1 MPASPCYLGGRRE
14 DWQAVGT
21 TAGNE
26 NLKLLDTTGEQ
37 LEINGTAAVAWKPLG
52 AQGVL
57 HERRVA
63 TVRCALVA
71 QGSAAS
77 LGAAPCT
84 GEDTAAWGQAA
95 VEGTPAAP
103 AARLDPSHAPWEARG
118 AGPAPPRRPSS
129 KCRTRG
135 WRRQAA
141 RRAAAA
147 AAAA

>member
-1 MPASPCYLGGRRE
+1 MTRDKSRRQHIAKKLECAYVAGSSNCSCWEPSAGETVQILDGHLEDKMPASPCYLGGRRE

-84 GEDTAAWGQAA
+84 GED
-95 VEGTPAAP
+95 
-103 AARLDPSHAPWEARG
+103 
-118 AGPAPPRRPSS
+118 
-129 KCRTRG
+129 
-135 WRRQAA
+135 
-141 RRAAAA
+141 
-147 AAAA
+147 